1 MTEIRNRES
10 LPGVDGTDAEGSA
23 VKDVVAR
30 EVGATDADDSQSA
43 DDILTRVKRLMA
55 EPPTAKSARP

>member
-10 LPGVDGTDAEGSA
+10 LPGIRDTDAEGSA
-23 VKDVVAR
+23 VKSVVAR
-30 EVGATDADDSQSA
+30 DVGATDADDGQRA

-55 EPPTAKSARP
+55 QPPTAKSARP